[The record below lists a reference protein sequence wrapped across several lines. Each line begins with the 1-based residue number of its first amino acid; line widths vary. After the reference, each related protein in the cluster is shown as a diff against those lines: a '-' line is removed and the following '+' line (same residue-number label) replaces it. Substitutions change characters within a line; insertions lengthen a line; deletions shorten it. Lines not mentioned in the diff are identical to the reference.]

1 MSRQGTIIEKLT
13 RAVGFSYSWDRESMQ
28 FDHPAM
34 VAAVDKGGRII
45 RTIDG
50 LPIDPSEF
58 KSLVRQMKG
67 EFVPVYPL
75 PEKTLLRCIGF
86 DPEKS
91 SVHLNWGF
99 AVLLLPSVFSL
110 LLTFLMFSC
119 RRNQS
124 L

>member
-1 MSRQGTIIEKLT
+1 
-13 RAVGFSYSWDRESMQ
+13 
-28 FDHPAM
+28 M